1 MDNDFA
7 TGYALGAD
15 NNGNNCNDGFGG
27 ALGGIWGIIILA
39 MVFGWGNG
47 GWGGGFGGNGGG
59 YVATAATQADIQ
71 RGFDTSN
78 TFSKL
83 EGINSGLCDGFYAVN
98 TSLLNGFNGVDNAIC
113 NLGYTTQQGFN
124 ATQVAMMQGQNAL
137 QSQIA
142 QCCCDNR
149 EAIANLKYD
158 MATSDCSIKTLI
170 NQLVQQVM
178 WGQQTGI
185 RDLTDLINNKF
196 CQLEMSQKDAVIA
209 DLRTQLAQ
217 CGDQNMANSIVAR
230 LTSVI
235 NPPAVPAYPAANPN
249 GCGSWPASFLTCGGN
264 GYGYNNGCGCNSG
277 CGSCC

>member
-15 NNGNNCNDGFGG
+15 NNNGNCNNGGWGG
-27 ALGGIWGIIILA
+27 AWEGIWGIIILA

-47 GWGGGFGGNGGG
+47 GWGGFGGNGGG
-59 YVATAATQADIQ
+59 YAATAATQADIQ

-83 EGINSGLCDGFYAVN
+83 EGINGGLCDGFYAVN

-113 NLGYTTQQGFN
+113 NLGFTTQQGFN

-149 EAIANLKYD
+149 AGQKDIQYQMAANTCAITTAMSNNTRDIIDNQNANYRGLMDFMVQRDLDALRTENQNLKLAASQAAQNNY
-158 MATSDCSIKTLI
+158 LVE
-170 NQLVQQVM
+170 QL
-178 WGQQTGI
+178 
-185 RDLTDLINNKF
+185 R
-196 CQLEMSQKDAVIA
+196 
-209 DLRTQLAQ
+209 
-217 CGDQNMANSIVAR
+217 
-230 LTSVI
+230 
-235 NPPAVPAYPAANPN
+235 PAAKPAY
-249 GCGSWPASFLTCGGN
+249 LTCSPFASSYGF
-264 GYGYNNGCGCNSG
+264 GYGYNNGGCGCNSG

>member
-15 NNGNNCNDGFGG
+15 NNGGGNGCNGGFGG
-27 ALGGIWGIIILA
+27 DWIWAFLIFALL
-39 MVFGWGNG
+39 GWGNG
-47 GWGGGFGGNGGG
+47 GYGGFGGGGG
-59 YVATAATQADIQ
+59 GAYPTEAILQRSLDTQSII
-71 RGFDTSN
+71 G
-78 TFSKL
+78 KL
-83 EGINSGLCDGFYAVN
+83 DGINSGICDGFYAHSN
-98 TSLLNGFNGVDNAIC
+98 ALNGLGMNMMQGFHGVDNAVCTIG
-113 NLGYTTQQGFN
+113 NAMQQGFN
-124 ATQVAMMQGQNAL
+124 AANIVALQNQNAL
-137 QSQIA
+137 QAQLA

-149 EAIANLKYD
+149 AAVADLKYD

-178 WGQQTGI
+178 WGQQTGL

-209 DLRTQLAQ
+209 DLRAQLAQ

-264 GYGYNNGCGCNSG
+264 GYNGCGCNSG
-277 CGSCC
+277 CGPCC